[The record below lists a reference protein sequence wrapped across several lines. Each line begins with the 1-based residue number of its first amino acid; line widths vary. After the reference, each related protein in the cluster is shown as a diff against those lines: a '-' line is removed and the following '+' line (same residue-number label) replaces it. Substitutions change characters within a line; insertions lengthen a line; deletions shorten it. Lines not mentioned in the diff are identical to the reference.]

1 MEAFSQRMSMQVFIN
16 GQAKEFDKPLNVDT
30 AIKEL
35 GIEAQVCAVALNESV
50 VKKEKWHSTPLQE
63 NDRLECLQFMGGG

>member
-1 MEAFSQRMSMQVFIN
+1 MQVFIN
-16 GQAKEFDKPLNVDT
+16 GQAREFDKPLDIGT
-30 AIKEL
+30 AVKEL

-50 VKKEKWHSTPLQE
+50 VKKEKWSTTPLKE